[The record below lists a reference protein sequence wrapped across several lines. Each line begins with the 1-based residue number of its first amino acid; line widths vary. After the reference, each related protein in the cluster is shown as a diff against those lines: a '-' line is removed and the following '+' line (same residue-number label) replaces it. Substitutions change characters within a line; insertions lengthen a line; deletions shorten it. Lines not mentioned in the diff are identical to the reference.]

1 MIDFVGLDEIKIN
14 VKLVHNSE
22 ARMSLTEQF
31 ERFTK
36 EHDGEMWTSML
47 ICMLYT
53 EMEDTARRYGYK
65 LVSTRDTDT
74 LYIKVVHDETL

>member
-65 LVSTRDTDT
+65 FVSTRDTDT